1 MKDVSRRNDVILQ
14 SGYHFEWK
22 PFSKIHYISN
32 LTYNPSIDD
41 WGDYNLTHDSEVR
54 AFITSKIYSTF
65 KFILD
70 YDSHPGEDSA
80 STDTDYILGLGWN
93 F

>member
-1 MKDVSRRNDVILQ
+1 LQ

-32 LTYNPSIDD
+32 QAYNPSIDD
-41 WGDYNLTHDSEVR
+41 WGDYNLTHESEIR
-54 AFITSKIYSTF
+54 AFINTKIYASF

-70 YDSHPGEDSA
+70 YDSTPGEDSA
-80 STDTDYILGLGWN
+80 TTDTDYIFGLGWK